1 MQMKYQRGA
10 EGTTIFGSWMLTE
23 NACVF
28 LCLGNN
34 NTLFLYKAFHLRISK
49 AFKVSFGSGILQL
62 AALSLFINTT
72 LLLDGVSQLICTWPC
87 VSRGPRALGV
97 SWIDQIND
105 QLWYFFKQRLEEVG
119 DIGDYW
125 IHRWNS
131 CYTVSAPNSSPCG
144 HPQPGCIFQTPCLSV
159 SSPSWLITQG
169 GSGVSTWAK
178 GSTAW
183 E

>member
-1 MQMKYQRGA
+1 MQTKYQRGA
-10 EGTTIFGSWMLTE
+10 EGTTVFGSWMLTE

-62 AALSLFINTT
+62 DALSLFINTT

-97 SWIDQIND
+97 SWIDRIND
-105 QLWYFFKQRLEEVG
+105 QLWFFFKQRLEEVG
-119 DIGDYW
+119 DKGDYW
-125 IHRWNS
+125 IPRWNS
-131 CYTVSAPNSSPCG
+131 CYSVSAPNSSPCG
-144 HPQPGCIFQTPCLSV
+144 DPQPGCIDR
-159 SSPSWLITQG
+159 
-169 GSGVSTWAK
+169 
-178 GSTAW
+178 
-183 E
+183 